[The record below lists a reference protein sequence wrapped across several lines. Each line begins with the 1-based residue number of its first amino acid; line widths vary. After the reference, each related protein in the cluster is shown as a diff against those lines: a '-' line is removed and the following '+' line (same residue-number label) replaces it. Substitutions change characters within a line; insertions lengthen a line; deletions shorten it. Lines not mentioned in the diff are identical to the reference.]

1 MTDERLAALRGL
13 AMAHAVDGAL
23 RVDDLGFGTR
33 FWVVPV
39 DGIGSLV
46 GPVEEAEARSIVDA
60 PTTPRLAAEV
70 AAGRRALGE
79 ALDEVGRLASVLD
92 ALRVYVASV
101 DVEKLRTS
109 PSLGARADRVL
120 RAGAR
125 AVLDDVRGIVG
136 GGS

>member
-39 DGIGSLV
+39 EGIGSLV
-46 GPVEEAEARSIVDA
+46 GPLDEAEARAVVDA

-79 ALDEVGRLASVLD
+79 ALDEIDRLASVLD
-92 ALRVYVASV
+92 AFRVYVASV
-101 DVEKLRTS
+101 DVETLRTS
-109 PSLGARADRVL
+109 PSMGPRVDRVL
-120 RAGAR
+120 RAGAK
-125 AVLDDVRGIVG
+125 AVLSDVKEILGRAT
-136 GGS
+136 